1 MSTLPPRTFLLD
13 ENVPVHVLTQLR
25 AAGYSAARV
34 LEVGLSSQPDTIVFA
49 YAQRRQLTLITFD
62 TDYLSRAKFPP
73 PHAGILVLRFFPRG
87 TSVKEIAAA
96 VLSAVTLLASQDI
109 SNRVYRVDPSG
120 VYEES

>member
-1 MSTLPPRTFLLD
+1 MSTFPPRTFLLD
-13 ENVPVHVLTQLR
+13 ENVPVHVMTQLR
-25 AAGYSAARV
+25 AAGYPAARV

-49 YAQRRQLTLITFD
+49 YARRRQLTFITFD
-62 TDYLSRAKFPP
+62 TDYLSQAKFPP

-87 TSVKEIAAA
+87 TSVKEIAVA
-96 VLSAVTLLASQDI
+96 VLSAVTWLASQDI